1 MTITHRIKLGSG
13 TWDAALRLE
22 TSIRHNVGNID
33 RRANEADVQT
43 ENNAGLNSYLRLL
56 TDNGFNP
63 TDQGDVVEP
72 TPDPTPPP
80 PTPDEI
86 TRDAEVAT
94 AFNTVMEA
102 EIVRIRALV
111 ETEYDNIKSTTEA
124 FKMGFDI
131 KHLRQRAR

>member
-13 TWDAALRLE
+13 TWEAALRLE

-33 RRANEADVQT
+33 RRTNEADVQT
-43 ENNAGLNSYLRLL
+43 ENTPGLNSYLRLL
-56 TDNGFNP
+56 SDNGFNP
-63 TDQGDVVEP
+63 TDQGSVVEP
-72 TPDPTPPP
+72 PPEPTPPP
-80 PTPDEI
+80 PNPDEI

-94 AFNTVMEA
+94 AFNTIMAA
-102 EIVRIRALV
+102 EDARIRALV
-111 ETEYDNIKSTTEA
+111 EAEYDNIKSTTEA